1 MSAVNQ
7 HALSDQ
13 IFCTLAHLI
22 GQTID
27 HPVTTTDH
35 SVHVRCWI

>member
-13 IFCTLAHLI
+13 ILCTLAHL
-22 GQTID
+22 
-27 HPVTTTDH
+27 
-35 SVHVRCWI
+35 

>member
-1 MSAVNQ
+1 MLMSAVNQ

-13 IFCTLAHLI
+13 ILCTPLV
-22 GQTID
+22 GQTTD

-35 SVHVRCWI
+35 SVHVRC